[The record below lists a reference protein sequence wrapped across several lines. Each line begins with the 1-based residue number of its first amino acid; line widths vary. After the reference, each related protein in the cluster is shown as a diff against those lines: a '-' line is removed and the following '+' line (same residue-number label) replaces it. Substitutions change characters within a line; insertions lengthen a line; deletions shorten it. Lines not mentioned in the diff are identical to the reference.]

1 MVNLLRILLL
11 FASFYIIPYA
21 NATSKEYYQS
31 VLTHILK
38 ENVTGNDID
47 NKSIFEYELKR
58 LLLHNFKFILQDL
71 EKKMY
76 EDNFLNDVE
85 EVQY

>member
-1 MVNLLRILLL
+1 MVNFLRILML
-11 FASFYIIPYA
+11 FAYFSYNSIA

-38 ENVTGNDID
+38 ENVSGNDID

-58 LLLHNFKFILQDL
+58 LLLHNFKFVLRDL
-71 EKKMY
+71 EKMLI
-76 EDNFLNDVE
+76 EDNYSYDVE